1 MGCLLE
7 FIFEILVGVPTELL
21 GKTFKIKIKE
31 KVQSKVLRVLL
42 YILIAIILIAFMIGA
57 LCLCAFL
64 IEWFLS
70 IFEWR

>member
-7 FIFEILVGVPTELL
+7 FIFEILVGVPAELL
-21 GKTFKIKIKE
+21 GNVFKIKIKE
-31 KVQSKVLRVLL
+31 KVQNKALRILL
-42 YILIAIILIAFMIGA
+42 YTLFAVVMIALIIGL

-70 IFEWR
+70 IFE

>member
-7 FIFEILVGVPTELL
+7 FIAEILVGVPAELL
-21 GKTFKIKIKE
+21 GDALKGKVKE
-31 KVQSKVLRVLL
+31 KVHNKTLRVLL

-64 IEWFLS
+64 VEWFLS
-70 IFEWR
+70 IFE